1 MHNPFTR
8 TAPAATT
15 TDRPA
20 GHGRRRRATP
30 IIAGGLALGV
40 LGAGAAVA
48 ADAHKT
54 VRLDIDG
61 KVREVSTW
69 SGSVESVLAENNIVL
84 DDRDIVAP
92 SEAAP
97 VFDGADVIVRY
108 AREVVVSD
116 GEETME
122 VWTTA
127 VDASEVLDTMAARGD
142 DVYLVASRSSE
153 RPEIGVRLPQGEPV
167 NVFADG
173 AVRTVPAGFSDVHE
187 VVAAAGV
194 ELGELDR
201 VSVKHLAGDGS
212 ELTEADGEGVVTVDV
227 DRVEVVEKTSKKKLD
242 FESVTKKDDT
252 RYDDLPVVV
261 KREGKKGVRTIV
273 REVVLVDGEKESSEV
288 VSDEVTRE
296 PVDEVKVRGTKERPA
311 PEPVKTTPK
320 KSTKSKKSSG
330 SDDAPKDQGKAPSS
344 GVWAKLAQCESGGR
358 PSVVSSN
365 GLYHGLYQFSVATW
379 KSVGGSGLPSQAS
392 AAEQLKR
399 AKILQARSGWGQ
411 WPYCSSKL
419 GLR

>member
-1 MHNPFTR
+1 MHNPFMR

-15 TDRPA
+15 TDRTA
-20 GHGRRRRATP
+20 SHGRRRRRATP

-54 VRLDIDG
+54 VRLDVDG

-84 DDRDIVAP
+84 DERDIVAP
-92 SEAAP
+92 SEGAP

-142 DVYLVASRSSE
+142 DVHLVASRSSE

-173 AVRTVPAGFSDVHE
+173 AVRTVPAGFTDVHE
-187 VVAAAGV
+187 VVAAAGI

-227 DRVEVVEKTSKKKLD
+227 DRVEVVEKTKKKKLP

-252 RYDDLPVVV
+252 RYEDLPVVV
-261 KREGKKGVRTIV
+261 TREGKKGVRTIV
-273 REVVLVDGEKESSEV
+273 REIVLVDGEQESSEV
-288 VSDEVTRE
+288 LSDEVTRE
-296 PVDEVKVRGTKERPA
+296 PVNEVKVRGTKERPA
-311 PEPVKTTPK
+311 PEPVRTTSK
-320 KSTKSKKSSG
+320 KSSKNKKSSG
-330 SDDAPKDQGKAPSS
+330 SDAPKDQGSAPSS

-358 PSVVSSN
+358 VSVVSSN

-379 KSVGGSGLPSQAS
+379 KSVGGSGLPSNAS
-392 AAEQLKR
+392 AAEQTKR

-411 WPYCSSKL
+411 WPHCSSKL